1 MNERDL
7 YHKLMADLNLLQL
20 PITEVEVE
28 FRPYSKTYYGRY
40 FPKNTKRDTPRIFV
54 YPYENTNGEFMPYDK
69 VLETAIH
76 EFIHHLQYS
85 DHNFKRKKG
94 IMHDPSFWKLYNHY
108 IKRADSYDM
117 LEVSK
122 YEHKADVE

>member
-1 MNERDL
+1 MKNDTITLTECDAITSFNNFKKFYNAFRKINNLQIEKKLILDFLNE
-7 YHKLMADLNLLQL
+7 Y
-20 PITEVEVE
+20 
-28 FRPYSKTYYGRY
+28 
-40 FPKNTKRDTPRIFV
+40 V
-54 YPYENTNGEFMPYDK
+54 YPYENTNGEFMSYDK